1 VPLHSQPH
9 SKDIV
14 FHETPLTQPTHQD
27 CQDTLYGVHLK
38 SNVVGYY
45 VYETQDMHKAKAVTS
60 RPQQSAG
67 VAASVSRPAPKT
79 PKTFQFVDANPPT
92 DAERSQ
98 NKILVRS
105 NASNFHW
112 RRVKKSTD
120 NSTSKGPARKRRP
133 NNNASA
139 KPSRRVIASIT
150 PQDYETT
157 STESDQSPPKNEEE
171 QSSKEDTESLPG
183 SDVHTEPTGN
193 LLSLIV
199 SGHYDPFETYPSD
212 LPKEFVSPVLHQSEF
227 LLSTIE
233 GCQNL
238 TD

>member
-1 VPLHSQPH
+1 MTAFASSPPFSESVPFP
-9 SKDIV
+9 
-14 FHETPLTQPTHQD
+14 FATPQQTQCPSRNSIKAAQASRPSG
-27 CQDTLYGVHLK
+27 YPVHLNL
-38 SNVVGYY
+38 NVAGYY

-60 RPQQSAG
+60 RPEQSAG
-67 VAASVSRPAPKT
+67 VAVSRAAPKI
-79 PKTFQFVDANPPT
+79 FQFVDANPTT

-120 NSTSKGPARKRRP
+120 NSTSRGAARKRRP
-133 NNNASA
+133 NDAATTS
-139 KPSRRVIASIT
+139 SRRVIASIT

-171 QSSKEDTESLPG
+171 RSSKLDTESLSG
-183 SDVHTEPTGN
+183 SDVRTDTTGN

-199 SGHYDPFETYPSD
+199 SGHYDPFETYPSE
-212 LPKEFVSPVLHQSEF
+212 LPKEFVSPVLHQGEYLQLIDAKF
-227 LLSTIE
+227 
-233 GCQNL
+233 
-238 TD
+238 